1 MPRGQEAK
9 AELDMECIY
18 HGWEGRDWVGLD
30 CWMNAFSKTASS
42 SLAFWSYLPT
52 LAPAELFAYWRGL
65 EGLWETPSPS
75 MQSHLQHKSYFSGMQ
90 SNKWLM
96 GRLWRPLQM
105 IFLGPSQSQRCKLM
119 CLLSL
124 HLHLLS
130 HVPSRRRSRVLGL
143 TLNHLPLRSHC
154 LGFFQKKLHNLSFPP
169 LWYWEPEFLCHLS
182 FPNQALKLGSDCV
195 SHCDVSLMPAVFFQI
210 LLCCLPLSMDL
221 PSY

>member
-1 MPRGQEAK
+1 MVSPDFSFHSVNALGPRGQ
-9 AELDMECIY
+9 
-18 HGWEGRDWVGLD
+18 GWVGHGVYLSRLGGQRLGGVRL
-30 CWMNAFSKTASS
+30 WMNAFSKTASS
-42 SLAFWSYLPT
+42 SLAFWSHLPT

-75 MQSHLQHKSYFSGMQ
+75 MQSHLRHKSYFSGMQ
-90 SNKWLM
+90 HNKWLM

-143 TLNHLPLRSHC
+143 TLNHLPLRNHC
-154 LGFFQKKLHNLSFPP
+154 LGFFQKKLHNP
-169 LWYWEPEFLCHLS
+169 WAFLHS
-182 FPNQALKLGSDCV
+182 DTGSLIFSV
-195 SHCDVSLMPAVFFQI
+195 TFHPQTRL
-210 LLCCLPLSMDL
+210 
-221 PSY
+221 